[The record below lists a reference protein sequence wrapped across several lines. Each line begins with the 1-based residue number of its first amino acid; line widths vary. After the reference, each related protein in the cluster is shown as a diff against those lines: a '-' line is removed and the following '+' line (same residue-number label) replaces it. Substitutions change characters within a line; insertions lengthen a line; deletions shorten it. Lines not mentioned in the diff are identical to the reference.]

1 MEKKRN
7 HLSEYGYDSD
17 LPLRL
22 RALMENRNGISPLNR
37 VVSQSELADA
47 INITRQ
53 AVSTY
58 CLGTSVPDAI
68 RLKSIADYFQVSA
81 DYLLGISTTRSLDT
95 DMQSACKT
103 TGLSEDTIKAIMQI
117 SNTPKKFFAFSQL
130 VQTKEFSEIV
140 AIISE
145 ILSIH
150 WKKKV
155 NDEQLLAMDAMIREE
170 SGGSMRVVHASTEK
184 YLLLSSAQ
192 NLLSDAI
199 KLIDKKTAP
208 PKDKSD
214 GAIWRIEDE

>member
-22 RALMENRNGISPLNR
+22 RALMENRNGISPLGR

-53 AVSTY
+53 AISTY
-58 CLGTSVPDAI
+58 CLGSSVPDAI
-68 RLKSIADYFQVSA
+68 RLKEIANYFRVSA
-81 DYLLGISTTRSLDT
+81 DYLLGISETRSLDT
-95 DMQSACKT
+95 EMQSICMA
-103 TGLSEDTIKAIMQI
+103 TGLDEDTVRAIMQI
-117 SNTPKKFFAFSQL
+117 SNTPKNFFTFSQL
-130 VQTKEFSEIV
+130 VRTREFSEIIT
-140 AIISE
+140 IISE
-145 ILSIH
+145 FLSIR

-155 NDEQLLAMDAMIREE
+155 DDDQLLAMDAMVRRE